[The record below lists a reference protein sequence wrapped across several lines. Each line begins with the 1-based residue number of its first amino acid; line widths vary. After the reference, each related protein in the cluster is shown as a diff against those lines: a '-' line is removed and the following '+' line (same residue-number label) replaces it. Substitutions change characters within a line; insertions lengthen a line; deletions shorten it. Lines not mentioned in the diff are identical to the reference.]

1 MVDNVAKKYL
11 DYDFNEYV
19 FNIKLANDI
28 MRLVRCYMDS

>member
-1 MVDNVAKKYL
+1 MIDNVAKKYL

-19 FNIKLANDI
+19 FIKLANDI